1 MTILYLLST
10 PEDYMLPCLSKQIL
24 GIECFGCGGQRA
36 VSLLFHGEFIAA
48 FKMYPAIYPLIALSL
63 FIGINIFFKL
73 KHSSKI
79 INTLAIVTITT
90 IVLNYLIKIIN

>member
-1 MTILYLLST
+1 MSILFLLST
-10 PEDYMLPCLSKQIL
+10 PDDYMLPCLSKQVL

-36 VSLLFHGEFIAA
+36 VHLLFHGEFISA

-63 FIGINIFFKL
+63 FIGANIFFKF

-90 IVLNYLIKIIN
+90 IVLSYLIKIIN